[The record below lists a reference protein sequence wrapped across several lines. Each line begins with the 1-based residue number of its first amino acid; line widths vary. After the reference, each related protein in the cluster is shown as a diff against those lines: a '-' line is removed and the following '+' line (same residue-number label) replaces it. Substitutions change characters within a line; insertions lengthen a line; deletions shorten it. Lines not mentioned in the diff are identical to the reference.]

1 MQIGVGA
8 AGILLGE
15 ERSGIAA
22 RFRCRY
28 REFFRT
34 SASAHPTGVVD
45 DCVFACYDEHGRVEL
60 IEVAEP
66 RELVDSDGRPIP
78 LSFGAFVRWLG
89 RTPFFMDETAVCVVP
104 SLSLA
109 LTFELDDQDRVGDES
124 RATVAS
130 VGVPGYFG
138 DG

>member
-22 RFRCRY
+22 RFRGRY

-45 DCVFACYDEHGRVEL
+45 DCVFACYDEHDRVAL

-66 RELVDSDGRPIP
+66 CELIDADGRPVP
-78 LSFGAFVRWLG
+78 LSFRSFVRWLG
-89 RTPFFMDETAVCVVP
+89 RTPFSMDEVAVCVVP

-109 LTFELDDQDRVGDES
+109 LTFELDDEDRVADES
-124 RATVAS
+124 RVTIAS
-130 VGVPGYFG
+130 MGVPGCFG
-138 DG
+138 DE